1 MKKFRVSFE
10 MDRCYGSLLLSANSE
25 REAKKTFELLSPDD
39 VMELASIVPEF
50 EIEYIEE
57 EQQGR

>member
-25 REAKKTFELLSPDD
+25 EEAKKTFELLSPDD
-39 VMELASIVPEF
+39 VMELAGIVPEF

>member
-10 MDRCYGSLLLSANSE
+10 MDRCYGSLVLSAKSE
-25 REAKKTFELLSPDD
+25 KEAKNTFEMLSPDD
-39 VMELASIVPEF
+39 VMELAGIVPEF
-50 EIEYIEE
+50 EIEDIEE